1 MYTKL
6 CRSGPGYFYL
16 RWFGLHA
23 TELSTPSS
31 TLYNTAQ
38 KGVRDCHV
46 EQIHSRQPSS
56 SLRSEETNESHS
68 QQDDPIRGTK
78 IITTF
83 PVSTGKKR
91 QRERTAG
98 NYYKRRKALDY
109 LFMDHQW
116 TSVGIA
122 CNEVDTDHKNCFYT
136 GPTITLTIIS
146 YAGEHSIV
154 LSMYSS
160 SKIQ

>member
-1 MYTKL
+1 MLNRFTVDNRHRRYGRKRRTSL
-6 CRSGPGYFYL
+6 
-16 RWFGLHA
+16 
-23 TELSTPSS
+23 
-31 TLYNTAQ
+31 
-38 KGVRDCHV
+38 
-46 EQIHSRQPSS
+46 IHSKTIQLEEPKLSQL
-56 SLRSEETNESHS
+56 SL
-68 QQDDPIRGTK
+68 
-78 IITTF
+78 
-83 PVSTGKKR
+83 STGKKR

-98 NYYKRRKALDY
+98 NYYKRRKAFDY

>member
-83 PVSTGKKR
+83 PVFYREETAEGKDSR
-91 QRERTAG
+91 ELLQETEGVRLPLYGSPMDLCGHCLQR
-98 NYYKRRKALDY
+98 
-109 LFMDHQW
+109 
-116 TSVGIA
+116 S
-122 CNEVDTDHKNCFYT
+122 
-136 GPTITLTIIS
+136 
-146 YAGEHSIV
+146 
-154 LSMYSS
+154 
-160 SKIQ
+160 